1 MKLTALIACSIALFA
16 MMWTQA
22 QISFQPPAKT
32 WAHLHH
38 TVTTNKVDTSN
49 LHYDPTVYK
58 LIANGEPEQLLL
70 GMRMHGTK
78 FLEVTW
84 RDPHGQNKPQD
95 VTIRTTYKPV
105 ITQDG
110 GAWKI
115 TFEKD

>member
-22 QISFQPPAKT
+22 QT
-32 WAHLHH
+32 
-38 TVTTNKVDTSN
+38 
-49 LHYDPTVYK
+49 YK